1 MALTLGDSSMSVNVP
16 WTLGLIK
23 LVAGDRPGAISHL
36 EDAAR
41 MAREAKLIAAEIGA
55 LVLLDIMMPI
65 LDGFGVLARLKAD
78 ADTRDIPIIVISAM
92 NDLASVVRGIKA
104 GAEDYLPKPFDPV
117 LLRARI
123 SASL

>member
-117 LLRARI
+117 LLQARI